1 MKIRK
6 GQMIDQMAD
15 FTGFNNPDEVPY
27 TMCRYIVIEEDEND
41 AYLYVVKGYTDEHDR
56 VINDISVPGMI
67 ERITKKY
74 IVSKEETVNNF
85 YWEVVNDI

>member
-15 FTGFNNPDEVPY
+15 FGPYNPDEAPY
-27 TMCRYIVIEEDEND
+27 TMCRYIVIKEDEND
-41 AYLYVVKGYTDEHDR
+41 VYLYVVKGYTDEHDR
-56 VINDISVPGMI
+56 VISDISVPGMI

-85 YWEVVNDI
+85 YWEVVSDI